1 MTDQD
6 FLGGLRGLHQ
16 DLIALEE
23 SQLRNVEKLWVELEA
38 KVDEFRQLLDKT
50 SKNEKS
56 RTTLLSGRIQLES
69 SWAKNTL

>member
-6 FLGGLRGLHQ
+6 SLGGLRGLHQ

-38 KVDEFRQLLDKT
+38 KVDEFRQLLNKT

-56 RTTLLSGRIQLES
+56 RTTLLSGRNQLEF